1 MLSIGVIRAS
11 GVAAS
16 YYEKDDYYVGREGS
30 PFEATAA
37 EPAAAGSSGEA
48 APSAESGAASGSA
61 TAPRGDASAAGSS
74 GNDTGETQGRWFGR
88 GAEALGLE
96 GTVERESFRRV
107 LDGVLPNGQ
116 VLGRQTPE
124 GRQHAPGW
132 DLTFSAPKSVSI
144 LVEAG
149 LDERLLK
156 AHEAAAREALGWI
169 ESEVAGTR
177 TRRASGVE
185 FRRTGSLVAALFT
198 HHTSRA
204 QDPNLHTHA
213 VVANATQRGDG
224 TFGSLHSIELYEAK
238 MVAGQVYRSA
248 LARAAL
254 ALGYEVRAGKD
265 GLFEIE
271 GVPANVMEAMSQ
283 RRAAVVEKLAEWGA
297 DSPRDRSRAALTTR
311 PSKQRASHA
320 TLSERWREAAG
331 ALGFDV
337 ARTVEDAR
345 ERGAVVARPKMSLDE
360 ALREGIDKLSEREAA
375 FRHKDLVREVLVRTL
390 GVATVADVERAI
402 REAATAGQLKTAQLA
417 GRSAWTT
424 PRAAEQERRTLA
436 TVLDRQHRGAGIL
449 NGRQLADALASR
461 ELTDGQ
467 RRSLDLL
474 LTSGDQFLGVVGRP
488 GTGKT
493 TMLKSFR
500 EIANDQGWRVYGMA
514 QNAAAAKTLGDE
526 AGMTAATVHR
536 HLRTAGPELAAVQK
550 GGAVR
555 QALARFRHRHDVWV
569 VDEASQLPNN
579 LARRLLYAAE
589 RLGARVVFVGDTKQL
604 PAIEAGK
611 PFELLLASG
620 LKHAEMQEIL
630 RQRRP
635 EDAEIVRKAL
645 AGDVREAL
653 AALTDRTR
661 EIADGD
667 ARVTA
672 MLDKWVELGKNAA
685 DTLLVTA
692 RRHEKTQLNE
702 GVRAVLRGDG
712 RLAGEV
718 SRTVLDP
725 VAGAAA
731 DRRDVSNY
739 RVGQLVQFPRQVAG
753 LEIRRGEYLEIAG
766 IDEARNTL
774 TLTRSGSTMPLEWN
788 PRADGP
794 RGPHAPRVFER
805 RETTLAVG
813 EPVRWGQNNP
823 ELKLTNGE
831 ILRTASVTAER
842 TVFTRSTGEEVTVE
856 AGALRGQHWD
866 HAYATTLYASQGR
879 TARHAILNAEST
891 RSELFSRKGFVV
903 AVSRHRDDLFVFTD
917 SKDEFA
923 RSVEKHLGDKT
934 SALEAL
940 RAVDRQSRTTEV
952 VESAPTR
959 QAPRSRP
966 APTREPDA
974 REFER

>member
-1 MLSIGVIRAS
+1 MLSIGAIRSS
-11 GVAAS
+11 GIAAS
-16 YYEKDDYYVGREGS
+16 YYEKDDYYVGRDAS
-30 PFEATAA
+30 PFDAAGGTSTGGDSAGAGVAIADTEGVRGGTRVEAT
-37 EPAAAGSSGEA
+37 
-48 APSAESGAASGSA
+48 
-61 TAPRGDASAAGSS
+61 TD
-74 GNDTGETQGRWFGR
+74 ETQGRWFGR
-88 GAEALGLE
+88 GAEALGLA
-96 GTVERESFRRV
+96 GAVDREVFRRV
-107 LDGVLPNGQ
+107 LDGVLPTGQ
-116 VLGRQTPE
+116 VLGRQTPD
-124 GRQHAPGW
+124 GRKHSPGW

-149 LDERLLK
+149 LDERLLA

-169 ESEVAGTR
+169 ESEVVGTR
-177 TRRASGVE
+177 SRRPSGVE
-185 FRRTGSLVAALFT
+185 FRRTGSMVAALFT

-248 LARAAL
+248 LARAAF
-254 ALGYEVRAGKD
+254 ALGYEVRASKD

-271 GVPANVMEAMSQ
+271 GVPANVVDAMSQ
-283 RRAAVVEKLAEWGA
+283 RRAAVVEKLATWGK
-297 DSPRDRSRAALTTR
+297 DTPRDGSRAALTTR
-311 PSKQRASHA
+311 PSKQRVSHPE
-320 TLSERWREAAG
+320 LSQRWREAAQS
-331 ALGFDV
+331 LGFDV
-337 ARTVEDAR
+337 TRTVDDAR
-345 ERGAVVARPKMSLDE
+345 ARGPIAPRPRLSLAE
-360 ALREGIDKLSEREAA
+360 ALREGIDKLSEKEAA
-375 FRHKDLVREVLVRTL
+375 FRHKDLVREVLARTV
-390 GVATVADVERAI
+390 GTSSVADVERAI
-402 REAATAGQLKTAQLA
+402 ATAAAAGQLKDAELT
-417 GRSAWTT
+417 GRRAWTT

-436 TVLDRQHRGAGIL
+436 TALERQRRGPGIL
-449 NGRQLADALASR
+449 GRREADAALASR

-493 TMLKSFR
+493 TMLRSFR
-500 EIANDQGWRVYGMA
+500 ELAVERGRRVIGMA

-526 AGMTAATVHR
+526 AGMEASTIHR
-536 HLRTAGPELAAVQK
+536 HLRTVGPELAAVQK

-555 QALARFRHRHDVWV
+555 QALARFRHRNDVWV
-569 VDEASQLPNN
+569 VDEASQLPNT

-604 PAIEAGK
+604 AAIEAGK
-611 PFELLLASG
+611 PFELLLANG
-620 LKHAEMQEIL
+620 LQHAEMQEIL

-635 EDAEIVRKAL
+635 EDVAMVRKAL
-645 AGDVREAL
+645 TGDVRAALDAL
-653 AALTDRTR
+653 ATRTR
-661 EIADGD
+661 EVADGD
-667 ARVTA
+667 ARIEA
-672 MLDKWVELGKNAA
+672 MLAKWAELGRNAS

-692 RRHEKTQLNE
+692 RRQEKTQLNE
-702 GVRAVLRGDG
+702 GVRALLRADG

-718 SRTVLDP
+718 RRTVLDA
-725 VAGAAA
+725 VSGAVA
-731 DRRDVSNY
+731 DRRDASFF
-739 RVGQLVQFPRQVAG
+739 RVGQLVQFPRNVG
-753 LEIRRGEYLEIAG
+753 GSEIRRGEYLEVAAV
-766 IDEARNTL
+766 DETRNTL
-774 TLTRSGSTMPLEWN
+774 TLTRPGSDTRIEWN
-788 PRADGP
+788 PRVDGP

-805 RETTLAVG
+805 RATTLAVG

-831 ILRTASVTAER
+831 ILTTTAVTADR
-842 TVFTRSTGEEVTVE
+842 TVFTRPNGEVVTVE
-856 AGALRGQHWD
+856 ADARRAQHWD

-879 TARHAILNAEST
+879 TARHAILNAESS

-940 RAVDRQSRTTEV
+940 RAVDRQSRTTEIV
-952 VESAPTR
+952 ATGAARSPS
-959 QAPRSRP
+959 RSRP
-966 APTREPDA
+966 TPPREPEP
-974 REFER
+974 RELER

>member
-1 MLSIGVIRAS
+1 MLSIGVIRGS

-16 YYEKDDYYVGREGS
+16 YYEKDDYYVGREAS
-30 PFEATAA
+30 PFD
-37 EPAAAGSSGEA
+37 
-48 APSAESGAASGSA
+48 APVGAASG
-61 TAPRGDASAAGSS
+61 TERSAAGATDAPIAAAAGDAGSASS
-74 GNDTGETQGRWFGR
+74 DRGDVSDGETQGRWFGR
-88 GAEALGLE
+88 GASALGLE
-96 GTVERESFRRV
+96 GAVDRDAFRRV

-116 VLGRQTPE
+116 RLGRQTPD

-132 DLTFSAPKSVSI
+132 DLTFSAPKSISV

-149 LDERLLK
+149 LDERLLA

-169 ESEVAGTR
+169 ESEVVGTR
-177 TRRASGVE
+177 SRRASGIE
-185 FRRTGSLVAALFT
+185 FRRTGSMVAALFT

-213 VVANATQRGDG
+213 VVANATQRNDG

-254 ALGYEVRAGKD
+254 ALGYEVRASKD

-271 GVPANVMEAMSQ
+271 GVPANVLEAMSQ
-283 RRAAVVEKLAEWGA
+283 RRAAVVEKLAEWGK
-297 DSPRDRSRAALTTR
+297 DSQRDTSRAALTTR

-320 TLSERWREAAG
+320 ALSERWRDAAA

-337 ARTVEDAR
+337 SRTVDDAR
-345 ERGAVVARPKMSLDE
+345 ARGNVAAPVRLSLAE
-360 ALREGIDKLSEREAA
+360 ALREGIDKLSEKEAA
-375 FRHKDLVREVLVRTL
+375 FRHKDLVREVLVRTV
-390 GVATVADVERAI
+390 GAATVADVEHAI
-402 REAATAGQLKTAQLA
+402 AAAAAAGQLKDALLA

-424 PRAAEQERRTLA
+424 PRAAERERRTLT
-436 TVLDRQHRGAGIL
+436 TVLERQHRGPGIL
-449 NGRQLADALASR
+449 GER
-461 ELTDGQ
+461 ELAGALGAREFTDGQ
-467 RRSLDLL
+467 RRALGLL
-474 LTSGDQFLGVVGRP
+474 LTSGDQYLGVVGRP

-493 TMLKSFR
+493 TMLRAFR
-500 EIANDQGWRVYGMA
+500 EIAAARGQRVIGMA

-526 AGMTAATVHR
+526 AGLDASTIHR
-536 HLRTAGPELAAVQK
+536 HLRAVGPELAAVQK
-550 GGAVR
+550 GGVVR
-555 QALARFRHRHDVWV
+555 QALARFRHRNDVWV

-604 PAIEAGK
+604 SAIEAGK
-611 PFELLLASG
+611 PFELLLGSG

-635 EDAEIVRKAL
+635 EDVAMVRKAL
-645 AGDVREAL
+645 AGDVRAALEAL
-653 AALTDRTR
+653 AGRTR
-661 EIADGD
+661 EVGDGD
-667 ARVTA
+667 ARIEA
-672 MLDKWVELGKNAA
+672 MLAKWVELGKNAT

-702 GVRAVLRGDG
+702 GVRALLRADG
-712 RLAGEV
+712 RLAGEER
-718 SRTVLDP
+718 RTVLSP

-731 DRRDVSNY
+731 DRRDVAFY
-739 RVGQLVQFPRQVAG
+739 RVGQLVSFPRQVAG
-753 LEIRRGEYLEIAG
+753 LEIRRGEYLEIAAV
-766 IDEARNTL
+766 DEARNTL
-774 TLTRSGSTMPLEWN
+774 TLTRPGTATRVEWN

-794 RGPHAPRVFER
+794 RGPHAPRVYER

-813 EPVRWGQNNP
+813 EPVRWGQNDP
-823 ELKLTNGE
+823 ALKLTNGE
-831 ILRTASVTAER
+831 ILTAQAVSAER
-842 TVFTRSTGEEVTVE
+842 TVFSRSTGEEVTVE

-866 HAYATTLYASQGR
+866 HAYATTLYAAQGR
-879 TARHAILNAEST
+879 TARHAILNAESS

-940 RAVDRQSRTTEV
+940 RAVDRQSRSTEV
-952 VESAPTR
+952 IETAAPR
-959 QAPRSRP
+959 QTSRSRP
-966 APTREPDA
+966 PAARTPET